1 MARLIIDSIISLL
14 QTQTSFLCR
23 SQKKN
28 KNKNKNN
35 SCDGNLPE
43 QINAQIQT

>member
-23 SQKKN
+23 SQKK
-28 KNKNKNN
+28 KKKNKNN
-35 SCDGNLPE
+35 SCDGDLPE